1 MLIYDVLH
9 KESVYHSVIGD
20 LRSYGVKY
28 RFKKNMFKTERSEG
42 IKQVSKKV
50 FKTPLSY
57 QPLDVVNL
65 SSGGIVHVPVFV
77 SQASAFLEKHINQ
90 EGLFRKAGSQLR
102 QRELTVYLD
111 NGGSFSEKHNV
122 IDVANI
128 LKTFFRDLPEPLI
141 PYTYHDLFVHC
152 VMLKVNRVQALLLAC
167 ILLPPH
173 HLNTLAFFM
182 EFLKKVSLHEKQN
195 KMSIDNL
202 AKVISPNIMPLR
214 ETTMSAVQLRLD
226 LHLLVV
232 KTLIENAECI
242 GILPNHI
249 TQAISMETIGS
260 TDNELDVSD
269 HSHSKFR
276 KKKHRS
282 GSLTRMFNGL
292 KKIVGKNAVPEDSTD
307 YGNQRIPENYDS
319 NVKSTKKRKVD
330 NADPSSIKKKRVI
343 DKDKSK
349 KIRLSL
355 DRFVPKKP
363 KAVGDSPESYSH
375 ITEIPMERRW
385 SSVSNTCD
393 SRRSYRSYSDD
404 SSNLKENGTPHEL
417 HREYDDMFVDA
428 DINLSDD
435 SDEPVLLTKTDD
447 IDSFKGQ
454 SNSSSEELKLA
465 SDFDPRR
472 GYPLKRR
479 LTVNNFETY
488 SRVQV
493 TSVADQ
499 SEEYVTIPKSE
510 YEDIKNRVS
519 AIESRLSQEF
529 ACVDNDHDLLPHS
542 VKRVQT
548 AYEKTLEETSLE
560 SSASTDYLATK
571 LGKELK
577 IRRSGDHKIIRS
589 PSARKIGSLRRR
601 SQERVMNKRVRRTAS
616 WHISHKSDF
625 QLHSTQEINNAY
637 PRNENS
643 STTNRA
649 KDDFYVQPTS
659 TSHWAEERNNAIL
672 NNICN
677 DFSTPIAHAKKY
689 NQNCLQSGKNRISG
703 KNRSSV
709 RRVSS
714 FHGNEQSNAEHSDDK
729 VEKLKKTSS
738 QQNVILDITPVV
750 KSKTPT
756 PWKDARGYFQTN
768 QTNTPINQTGR
779 ASIAKLRTQN
789 AGMVL
794 AKAKLFDECTTKLY
808 STQNAVANK
817 KDSQCP
823 DNGKQNCERKS
834 SKNSRSRCLKA
845 AKHTPPPSVET
856 EKHEIE
862 TCYYTPKDT
871 INQKENVAK
880 TSPLVRKIPI
890 NTIMHEPRLNV
901 YKMDNVLTCKTP
913 SIKKPLTVKTPKNGK
928 ALVRKSITESRRTPL
943 KAVGQLSTPK
953 YQSPKSILKMSR
965 NISRYT

>member
-20 LRSYGVKY
+20 LRNYGVKY
-28 RFKKNMFKTERSEG
+28 RFKKNMFKTERLEG
-42 IKQVSKKV
+42 NKQISKKV

-77 SQASAFLEKHINQ
+77 SQAAAFLEKHINQ

-102 QRELTVYLD
+102 QKELTAYLD
-111 NGGSFSEKHNV
+111 SGGTFSEKHHV
-122 IDVANI
+122 IDVATI
-128 LKTFFRDLPEPLI
+128 LKMFFRNLPEPLI

-152 VMLKVNRVQALLLAC
+152 VMLKANRVEALLLAC

-182 EFLKKVSLHEKQN
+182 EFLKRVSLCEKQN

-202 AKVISPNIMPLR
+202 AKVIGPNIMPLQ
-214 ETTMSAVQLRLD
+214 ETTMSAVQMRLD

-242 GILPNHI
+242 GILPDHI

-292 KKIVGKNAVPEDSTD
+292 KKIVGKNAVPEDGSE
-307 YGNQRIPENYDS
+307 YSGQRIPENYDS

-330 NADPSSIKKKRVI
+330 NVDPSSIKKKRVV

-355 DRFVPKKP
+355 DRFVPKKT
-363 KAVGDSPESYSH
+363 KAVDESLESYPN
-375 ITEIPMERRW
+375 TAEIPVERRW

-393 SRRSYRSYSDD
+393 SRRSYRTYSDD
-404 SSNLKENGTPHEL
+404 SPNLRENRMSNEL
-417 HREYDDMFVDA
+417 HREYDDMFIDA
-428 DINLSDD
+428 DINLSND
-435 SDEPVLLTKTDD
+435 SDEPILLTKTNDMD
-447 IDSFKGQ
+447 LFKGQ
-454 SNSSSEELKLA
+454 SNSSSEELKPVG
-465 SDFDPRR
+465 DFDPRR
-472 GYPLKRR
+472 ACPSKRR

-529 ACVDNDHDLLPHS
+529 ACVDKDDDDLLPHS
-542 VKRVQT
+542 VKKVQT

-560 SSASTDYLATK
+560 SNASTDYLATK

-601 SQERVMNKRVRRTAS
+601 SQERVMNKRVRRTTS

-625 QLHSTQEINNAY
+625 NFHSTQEMNNAY
-637 PRNENS
+637 PHNENS
-643 STTNRA
+643 STTNCT
-649 KDDFYVQPTS
+649 KDDFYVQPRS
-659 TSHWAEERNNAIL
+659 TSQWEEKRHNMIL
-672 NNICN
+672 DNIHN
-677 DFSTPIAHAKKY
+677 EFSTPNAHTKKY
-689 NQNCLQSGKNRISG
+689 NQNSLQSGKNRI
-703 KNRSSV
+703 RSSV

-714 FHGNEQSNAEHSDDK
+714 FHGNEQTNSAHSDDK
-729 VEKLKKTSS
+729 NENLKKSSS
-738 QQNVILDITPVV
+738 QQNVVLNNTPVT

-756 PWKDARGYFQTN
+756 SWKDAKGYFQTN

-794 AKAKLFDECTTKLY
+794 AKAKLFDECTAKVY
-808 STQNAVANK
+808 STQNFVASK
-817 KDSQCP
+817 KNGQCP
-823 DNGKQNCERKS
+823 DNVKQSCERKS
-834 SKNSRSRCLKA
+834 SKNAKSRYPKA
-845 AKHTPPPSVET
+845 AKHTPPPSIET
-856 EKHEIE
+856 EKDQIE
-862 TCYYTPKDT
+862 TCYYIPNDSA
-871 INQKENVAK
+871 NHKENVVK

-901 YKMDNVLTCKTP
+901 YKTDSVLTCKTP
-913 SIKKPLTVKTPKNGK
+913 NIKKPLTVKTPKSGK
-928 ALVRKSITESRRTPL
+928 ALVRKSTVETRRTPL
-943 KAVGQLSTPK
+943 KAVSQLSTPK